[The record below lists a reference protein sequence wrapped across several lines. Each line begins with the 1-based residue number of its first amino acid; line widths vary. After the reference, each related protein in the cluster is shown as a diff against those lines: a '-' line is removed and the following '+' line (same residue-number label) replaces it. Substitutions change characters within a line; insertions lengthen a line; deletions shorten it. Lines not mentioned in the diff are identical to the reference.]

1 VSHQQKISRPVLD
14 KTSAKSSSSSSS
26 STSVTKSSVSKES
39 SKTTA
44 PTALGSHPKVS
55 KPKKGS

>member
-1 VSHQQKISRPVLD
+1 MSNQQKISRPALD
-14 KTSAKSSSSSSS
+14 KTAKSSSSSS
-26 STSVTKSSVSKES
+26 STSVTKSSVPKES